1 LEWSLRVT
9 GPNLFTLHTL
19 RPFSQS
25 VLTLFN
31 YKTIK
36 TMYKQTNPYAQYLGT
51 VLLSLS
57 ILACQREQVD
67 TNPGADQKVLS
78 QVAISGSEN
87 TKSPSAHIEAS
98 EKLQMPASI
107 ELPANLP
114 AGNSRVATFFAE
126 GVQKYKAREA
136 AGSNPLRYEW
146 AFVAPQAD
154 LYDATN
160 AKVGTH
166 SAGPTWQLSPNDS
179 IYAQQFSPARKAAS
193 PDPESIDWLLL
204 MPKTGTT
211 PTGIFSDVAYIQRI
225 ATKGGKA
232 PLTPPTRA
240 DQTVEVKYKAVYRF
254 TKKNGE

>member
-1 LEWSLRVT
+1 
-9 GPNLFTLHTL
+9 
-19 RPFSQS
+19 
-25 VLTLFN
+25 
-31 YKTIK
+31 
-36 TMYKQTNPYAQYLGT
+36 MYKQTNPYAQYLGT

-67 TNPGADQKVLS
+67 TNPGMDQSALS
-78 QVAISGSEN
+78 QVSISGSEN

-126 GVQKYKAREA
+126 GVQKYKAREV

-179 IYAQQFSPARKAAS
+179 IYAQQFSPPRTASS
-193 PDPESIDWLLL
+193 PDPESIDWLQL

-240 DQTVEVKYKAVYRF
+240 DQTVEVKYRAVYRF
-254 TKKNGE
+254 TKKNAG

>member
-1 LEWSLRVT
+1 
-9 GPNLFTLHTL
+9 
-19 RPFSQS
+19 
-25 VLTLFN
+25 
-31 YKTIK
+31 
-36 TMYKQTNPYAQYLGT
+36 MYKQTKTYAQYLGT

-67 TNPGADQKVLS
+67 TNPVTDQNVPS
-78 QVAISGSEN
+78 QVAISGNEN

-98 EKLQMPASI
+98 EKLQMPVSI

-126 GVQKYKAREA
+126 GVQKYKAREV

-179 IYAQQFSPARKAAS
+179 IYAQHFSPARTAAS

-204 MPKTGTT
+204 MPKTGKA
-211 PTGIFSDVAYIQRI
+211 PTGFFADVSYVQRI

-232 PLTPPTRA
+232 PLTPPTSLT
-240 DQTVEVKYKAVYRF
+240 QTVDVKYKTVYRF
-254 TKKNGE
+254 TKIN